1 MCECHDYMQ
10 LTCTAAIPTNEC
22 KILSKIVS
30 SLFVSILMMSTPRG
44 RKTVSHFFIAL
55 SKTGNLI
62 RSAPFGINKYI
73 ERVKYNHFY
82 FQRLKRNQHIPM
94 PGHCDPIPEN
104 TNQIGLAVPI

>member
-1 MCECHDYMQ
+1 
-10 LTCTAAIPTNEC
+10 
-22 KILSKIVS
+22 
-30 SLFVSILMMSTPRG
+30 MSTPRD

-62 RSAPFGINKYI
+62 KSAPFGINKYIYRI

-82 FQRLKRNQHIPM
+82 FQKLKRNQHIPM

-104 TNQIGLAVPI
+104 TNQIGLAVLI